1 LVIELRKN
9 NLKEKEKNKVLII
22 KAINQNHLELG
33 RLVEEASKYLTFIKF
48 ILMKKL
54 IIILLFIPIVG
65 CKTIS
70 NIPVPKP
77 SSYELMAIA
86 KKAPLSEEESK
97 VWSYSDLKNDSIPG
111 MSLDKAYSFLQGKKG
126 VEVVVGVVD
135 SGTDLLHEDLRDVAW
150 VNVKEIENNG
160 IDDDKNGY
168 IDDINGWNF
177 LGTIYKEHLEYERIV
192 KDPIIADEE
201 TLKEATE
208 FYNKKVDGAEANKKR
223 YGQMLQMVTNVDSTL
238 SKYFKNKNYSKDDV
252 MDAST
257 DDNSLKQSLSIAKQ
271 MYGNGLRSLSQ
282 AIQELNSLVDKAD
295 ELLNGDSLK
304 NEYRNILGDDPNI
317 MDDKPYGDS
326 KTGHSIKDESHGT
339 HVSGIIAASRDNKI
353 GINGIANNVKI
364 MAVRAVPDGDE
375 YDKDVALGLRYAVD
389 NGAKII
395 NTSFGKGFSPKK
407 EWVFEAIEYA
417 ASKDVLIV
425 NAAGNDGNN
434 IDFEK
439 VFPIDSRD
447 LKTEISD
454 NFLTVGAMS
463 ANYDENLPASFSN
476 YGKINVDVFA
486 PGVQIYSTTPENEY
500 AKFSGTSMAAPSAA
514 GVAALIRSYYPKLSA
529 SQVKHILMNSGTL
542 INFEV
547 IKPGSR
553 SWEKPNGEKVPFSD
567 LSVSGRIVNAY
578 NALKMADYMINSR

>member
-33 RLVEEASKYLTFIKF
+33 RLVEEASKYLTFKKF

-54 IIILLFIPIVG
+54 IIILLFIPIVS

-77 SSYELMAIA
+77 SSYELIAIA
-86 KKAPLSEEESK
+86 KKVPLSEEESK
-97 VWSYSDLKNDSIPG
+97 VWSYSDLKNDSVPG

-126 VEVVVGVVD
+126 VEVIVGVVD

-192 KDPIIADEE
+192 KDPTIADDE

-257 DDNSLKQSLSIAKQ
+257 DDNALKQSLSIAKQ

-304 NEYRNILGDDPNI
+304 KEYRNILGDDPNI
-317 MDDKPYGDS
+317 MDDRPYGDS

-353 GINGIANNVKI
+353 GINGVANNVKI

-407 EWVFEAIEYA
+407 EWVFEAIQYA

-439 VFPIDSRD
+439 VFPIDTRD

>member
-1 LVIELRKN
+1 
-9 NLKEKEKNKVLII
+9 
-22 KAINQNHLELG
+22 
-33 RLVEEASKYLTFIKF
+33 
-48 ILMKKL
+48 MKKL
-54 IIILLFIPIVG
+54 IIILLFIPIVS

-77 SSYELMAIA
+77 SSYELIAIA
-86 KKAPLSEEESK
+86 KKVPLSEEESK
-97 VWSYSDLKNDSIPG
+97 VWSYSDLKNDSVPG

-126 VEVVVGVVD
+126 VEVIVGVVD

-192 KDPIIADEE
+192 KDPTIADDE

-257 DDNSLKQSLSIAKQ
+257 DDNALKQSLSIAKQ

-317 MDDKPYGDS
+317 MDDRPYGDS

-353 GINGIANNVKI
+353 GINGVANNVKI

-407 EWVFEAIEYA
+407 EWVFEAIQYA

-439 VFPIDSRD
+439 VFPIDTRD

>member
-1 LVIELRKN
+1 MVIELRKN

-33 RLVEEASKYLTFIKF
+33 RLVEEASKYLTFIKY

-86 KKAPLSEEESK
+86 KKVPLSEEESK

-150 VNVKEIENNG
+150 VNIKEIENNG

-223 YGQMLQMVTNVDSTL
+223 YGQMLQMVSNVDSTL

-257 DDNSLKQSLSIAKQ
+257 DDNALKQSLSIAKQ

>member
-1 LVIELRKN
+1 MVIELRKN

-22 KAINQNHLELG
+22 KVINQNHLELG

-54 IIILLFIPIVG
+54 IIILLLIPIVS

-86 KKAPLSEEESK
+86 KKVPLSEEESK

-150 VNVKEIENNG
+150 VNIKEIENNG

-223 YGQMLQMVTNVDSTL
+223 YGQMLQMVSNVDSTL

-257 DDNSLKQSLSIAKQ
+257 DDNALKQSLSIAKQ